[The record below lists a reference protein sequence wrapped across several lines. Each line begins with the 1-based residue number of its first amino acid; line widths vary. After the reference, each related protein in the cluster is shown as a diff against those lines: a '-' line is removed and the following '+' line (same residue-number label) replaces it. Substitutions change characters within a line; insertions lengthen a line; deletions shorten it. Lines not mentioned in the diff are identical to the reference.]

1 MTSKIVNDEEMLN
14 IRTKMFFY
22 VRHIGDLQ
30 KVRPLRGKPIFCLN
44 PFDEL
49 TVSGKKI

>member
-14 IRTKMFFY
+14 IRTKMFY
-22 VRHIGDLQ
+22 VRHFGDLQ
-30 KVRPLRGKPIFCLN
+30 KVRPLRGKPILCLN
-44 PFDEL
+44 LFDEL